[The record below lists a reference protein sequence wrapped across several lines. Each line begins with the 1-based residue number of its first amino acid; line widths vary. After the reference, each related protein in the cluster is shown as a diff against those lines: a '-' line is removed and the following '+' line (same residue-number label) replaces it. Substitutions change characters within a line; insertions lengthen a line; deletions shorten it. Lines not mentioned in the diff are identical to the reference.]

1 MDQASPHRSPVTVR
15 VEDRKDAFIP
25 RPSEE
30 FVATPEIEAITDR
43 ALAYMGAGY
52 PVHFMGVAGTGKTS
66 LAFHVAARLG
76 QPAVLLHGDDEFG
89 RSDLIGGEV
98 GYRKSK
104 VVDNFIRSVL
114 KTDEQVKRLWEDNR
128 LAKAC
133 REGYTLIYD
142 EFTRSR
148 AEANNV
154 LLSVLEERILNLPTR
169 SGTNEGYV
177 RVHPN
182 FRAIFTSNPEEYA
195 GTHKSQNALLDRL
208 VTIELDFQDRETEVQ
223 ITQARS
229 GISREAAEAIVD
241 VVRTAREVDFGEYGP
256 SVRAAITLAR
266 VFSGR
271 EDEVRATND
280 IFCASCVDVLR
291 PNRRSILRGDDDG
304 PDVREQIETL
314 VKDVLQHR

>member
-280 IFCASCVDVLR
+280 VFCASCVDVLR